1 MMAPSKGA
9 ASFNYRYLPFHIG
22 VKIKPL
28 SCALTYLPAHC
39 RQTRASKTP
48 GNSQENVLCSVHQC
62 FFRRSGC
69 RKSVLIVVFSSLYLN
84 EHVVMQA
91 KVSSSVAEERVLA
104 VSTLSVLAENAGD
117 QMKPFLKVGIVR

>member
-1 MMAPSKGA
+1 M
-9 ASFNYRYLPFHIG
+9 
-22 VKIKPL
+22 
-28 SCALTYLPAHC
+28 
-39 RQTRASKTP
+39 
-48 GNSQENVLCSVHQC
+48 
-62 FFRRSGC
+62 
-69 RKSVLIVVFSSLYLN
+69 LIVVFSSFYLN